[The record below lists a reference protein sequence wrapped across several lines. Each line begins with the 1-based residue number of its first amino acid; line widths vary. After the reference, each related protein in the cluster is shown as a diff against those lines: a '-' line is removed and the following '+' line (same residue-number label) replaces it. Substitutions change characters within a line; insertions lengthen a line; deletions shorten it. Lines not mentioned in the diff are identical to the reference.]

1 VSGGSFDYLCMSFDL
16 DALLDRQEQLESMA
30 TQLREWGYDG
40 AADETDAV
48 RTELQSLKT
57 SVLDRVERLRAVWK
71 AVEWTVS
78 CDWGPDSVAE
88 AVKELGQTQTAPET
102 GGAGLTRL
110 EGVLVPLQ
118 RHWIAT
124 VMDTPEDVAYL
135 YERTGRKPDFTGF
148 FDRGQTSIRLAGAVF
163 LEELNIA
170 NRPTGQWKLLLKNE
184 INHAF
189 AHTDDLAARLCVGD
203 LPLNGTP

>member
-1 VSGGSFDYLCMSFDL
+1 MSGGSFDYLCMALDL
-16 DALLDRQEQLESMA
+16 DALLVRQEQLESMA
-30 TQLREWGYDG
+30 AKLREWGYDG

-48 RTELQSLKT
+48 RTEVQLLKT
-57 SVLDRVERLRAVWK
+57 SVLDRAERLRAVWK

-88 AVKELGQTQTAPET
+88 AVQELQSGKPTAQAD
-102 GGAGLTRL
+102 AGLTRL
-110 EGVLVPLQ
+110 EGVFVPLQ

-135 YERTGRKPDFTGF
+135 YEQTGRKPDFTGF

-163 LEELNIA
+163 LEELNTA
-170 NRPTGQWKLLLKNE
+170 SRPTGKWKLLLKNE
-184 INHAF
+184 INHGF
-189 AHTDDLAARLCVGD
+189 AHTDDLADLLAVGD
-203 LPLNGTP
+203 LPRNGTP

>member
-16 DALLDRQEQLESMA
+16 DALLDRQDQLESMA

-102 GGAGLTRL
+102 GGSGLTRL

-135 YERTGRKPDFTGF
+135 YEQTGRKSDFTGF

-184 INHAF
+184 LNHAF
-189 AHTDDLAARLCVGD
+189 AHTDDLAARLAVGD
-203 LPLNGTP
+203 LPRNGTV

>member
-1 VSGGSFDYLCMSFDL
+1 MSGGSFDYLCMSFDL
-16 DALLDRQEQLESMA
+16 VTLLDRQEQLESMA
-30 TQLREWGYDG
+30 AQLREWGYDG

-48 RTELQSLKT
+48 RTEVQLLKT
-57 SVLDRVERLRAVWK
+57 SVLDRVEWLRAVWK

-88 AVKELGQTQTAPET
+88 AVQELGQSRTAPEAT
-102 GGAGLTRL
+102 NAGLTRL
-110 EGVLVPLQ
+110 EGVFVPLQ

-135 YERTGRKPDFTGF
+135 YEQTGRKPDFTGF

-184 INHAF
+184 INHGF
-189 AHTDDLAARLCVGD
+189 AHTDDLAARLAVGD
-203 LPLNGTP
+203 LPRNGAP